1 MRKDTDLELELHAYV
16 DGDLD
21 EESMARVEAYLRSN
35 PDAAAKIHDY
45 LRQKDDLKRAASQ
58 RTPLDESPALAE
70 LGRHLA
76 KRLQRGSRAAW
87 RRPVAVA
94 VLFIFGWLSHTFYA
108 PLAQVPAF
116 ANEVVQAHLLTS
128 TDISEIPP
136 ISPERIS
143 KLFSRIGEIERLPD
157 LRAFGFEPVGAQL
170 LPSDEGAVLHVPY
183 RDEKGV
189 LVSYFLLHDEDD
201 DELPRHIL
209 HKNGITMVYWQHH
222 HSRYALA
229 APLAD
234 EHISRIATFLD
245 SPQGAL
251 EEHFDRNILQ

>member
-1 MRKDTDLELELHAYV
+1 MQTDTDLEFELHAYV

-35 PDAAAKIHDY
+35 PDAAVKIRDY
-45 LRQKDDLKRAASQ
+45 LRQKDDLRSVARQ
-58 RTPLDESPALAE
+58 RMVLEESPALAE
-70 LGRHLA
+70 LGRNLA
-76 KRLQRGSRAAW
+76 KRLQRGSRAVW

-94 VLFIFGWLSHTFYA
+94 VLFLLGWLSHMLYA

-128 TDISEIPP
+128 GDVSEIPP

-143 KLFSRIGEIERLPD
+143 KLFSRIGEAERLPD
-157 LRAFGFEPVGAQL
+157 LRAFGFEPFGAQL
-170 LPSDEGAVLHVPY
+170 LPSDEGTVLHVPY
-183 RDEKGV
+183 RDKNGV

-201 DELPRHIL
+201 AEMPRHLL
-209 HKNGITMVYWQHH
+209 HRDGVTMIYWQHD

-234 EHISRIATFLD
+234 EHISQIATFLD
-245 SPQGAL
+245 SAHGT
-251 EEHFDRNILQ
+251 LQRELR